1 MSGVSNLSYI
11 LQRWRGFRS
20 KEIHAAHEKHPILRV
35 GPNSVSFSSP
45 DAIRAIY
52 GHSTACIK
60 GGTYSTAAGGHPS
73 LLDVVHKGEHARKRR
88 ILSHAFATRNLEQ
101 WEFKVTDK
109 VQRLV
114 SQFDRI
120 CREAVAGDG
129 YVPPTIDYRRWANLF
144 TVEAITDIALS
155 QHLGCL
161 ERGND
166 LVAIQTHNGREKT
179 VGYIDCLHA
188 GKRATSVLIWSTT
201 WFRLSRSVLG
211 KLPGY
216 FRSQWEKGQDFDE
229 LIQHLVR
236 QRIKR
241 YKNGEELDDL
251 VGCLLEDKVGKAR
264 NLEIGET
271 EAEVS
276 TLRMSCPP

>member
-1 MSGVSNLSYI
+1 MA
-11 LQRWRGFRS
+11 
-20 KEIHAAHEKHPILRV
+20 E
-35 GPNSVSFSSP
+35 
-45 DAIRAIY
+45 
-52 GHSTACIK
+52 
-60 GGTYSTAAGGHPS
+60 
-73 LLDVVHKGEHARKRR
+73 KRR
-88 ILSHAFATRNLEQ
+88 F
-101 WEFKVTDK
+101 
-109 VQRLV
+109 
-114 SQFDRI
+114 
-120 CREAVAGDG
+120 
-129 YVPPTIDYRRWANLF
+129 
-144 TVEAITDIALS
+144 
-155 QHLGCL
+155 
-161 ERGND
+161 
-166 LVAIQTHNGREKT
+166 
-179 VGYIDCLHA
+179 GYIDCLHA

-241 YKNGEELDDL
+241 YKDGEELDDL

-276 TLRMSCPP
+276 TLCMSCPP